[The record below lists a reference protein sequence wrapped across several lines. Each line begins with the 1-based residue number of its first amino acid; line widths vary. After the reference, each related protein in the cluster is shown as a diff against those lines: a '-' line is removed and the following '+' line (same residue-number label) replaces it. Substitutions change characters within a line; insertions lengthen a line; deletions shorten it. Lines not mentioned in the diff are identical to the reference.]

1 MNPMLRAI
9 CLGLLIAIIP
19 AEGCSLG
26 SAPSTESWCPGERM
40 WDFKKNRSDLT
51 SLAATPKYF
60 IISMGP
66 PASGKSSSLGYI
78 QEKLNIKTEPI
89 LEIIVDDIVA
99 SFPAY
104 REEIKKMKQILGD
117 LHTQTTDRLRSELQ
131 KKGPGLSAD
140 ELKKKVEA
148 MEKDP
153 KVDIISEPLLGV
165 VCNMSQTIY
174 FPHRSWADQKSNSLL
189 LEEFIEPVKYRHVV
203 YESTGSNNAFG
214 WANDVARM
222 AAVHGFVPILMYPF
236 VETDQLKR
244 RAFLRSSREGRL
256 PCSGMIE
263 SISKQARD
271 NFVRAVETMTSVTGD
286 SPYKEIFL
294 VDNRGGA
301 PIPLA
306 EFSSEGA
313 TWYGTAGTT
322 NCSLPDADF
331 LCRLP
336 GNPTRAVPGK

>member
-117 LHTQTTDRLRSELQ
+117 LHTQATDRLRSELQ

-153 KVDIISEPLLGV
+153 KVDVISEPLLGV

-174 FPHRSWADQKSNSLL
+174 FPHRS
-189 LEEFIEPVKYRHVV
+189 
-203 YESTGSNNAFG
+203 
-214 WANDVARM
+214 
-222 AAVHGFVPILMYPF
+222 
-236 VETDQLKR
+236 
-244 RAFLRSSREGRL
+244 
-256 PCSGMIE
+256 
-263 SISKQARD
+263 
-271 NFVRAVETMTSVTGD
+271 
-286 SPYKEIFL
+286 
-294 VDNRGGA
+294 
-301 PIPLA
+301 
-306 EFSSEGA
+306 
-313 TWYGTAGTT
+313 
-322 NCSLPDADF
+322 
-331 LCRLP
+331 
-336 GNPTRAVPGK
+336 